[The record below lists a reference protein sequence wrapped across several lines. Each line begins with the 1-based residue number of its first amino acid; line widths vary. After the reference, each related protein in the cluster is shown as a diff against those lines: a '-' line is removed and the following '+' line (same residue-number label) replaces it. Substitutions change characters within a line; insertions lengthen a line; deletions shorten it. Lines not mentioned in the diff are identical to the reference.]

1 MDLGIK
7 GKNAIV
13 TGSTKGIGRRVANLL
28 ADEGVN
34 VGICARNQ
42 DEVDAAVAEI
52 SAKGVKCVGNAVD
65 VMDSDAYTAWIK
77 ATADELGGLD
87 MFVPNVSAG
96 GGFDPENWG
105 MNWENNFKVDIMGTV
120 LGAEAASPYIIESKG
135 SMLFMATTAAGEY
148 FAAPQSYSATK
159 AAVVAYASNLA
170 LYLGPQ
176 GVNVNCCSP
185 GSIFFEGGAWD
196 NIQKGMPDFYDSVLS
211 TIAMGRYGT
220 PEEVANVIVF
230 LLSPLASW
238 VTGVN
243 VTVDGGQTNRVKV

>member
-13 TGSTKGIGRRVANLL
+13 TGSTKGIGRRVVNLL

-42 DEVDAAVAEI
+42 DEVDAAVAEL
-52 SAKGVKCVGNAVD
+52 SAKGVKVVGGCVD
-65 VMDSDAYTAWIK
+65 VMDGDKYVAWLK
-77 ATADELGGLD
+77 ATAEELGGLD

-96 GGFDPENWG
+96 GGFDPNNWSH
-105 MNWENNFKVDIMGTV
+105 NWENNFQADMMGTV
-120 LGAEAASPYIIESKG
+120 RGAEAVTPFLAESKG
-135 SMLFMATTAAGEY
+135 AMCFMATTAAGEF
-148 FAAPQSYSATK
+148 FAAPQSYSSIK
-159 AAVVAYASNLA
+159 SAVVNYTSNLA
-170 LYLGPQ
+170 QFVAPQ
-176 GVNVNCCSP
+176 GINVNVVSP
-185 GSIFFEGGAWD
+185 GSIYFEGGDWD
-196 NIQKGMPDFYDSVLS
+196 MIKQNMKPFYDQVLS

-230 LLSPLASW
+230 LLSPMASW

-243 VTVDGGQTNRVKV
+243 VTVDGGQTKRTKF

>member
-13 TGSTKGIGRRVANLL
+13 TGSTKGIGRRVVNLL
-28 ADEGVN
+28 VEEGVN

-42 DEVDAAVAEI
+42 EEVDAAVAEL
-52 SAKGVKCVGNAVD
+52 SAGGVKVVGGTVD
-65 VMDSDAYTAWIK
+65 VMDTENYVAWLK
-77 ATADELGGLD
+77 ATAEELGGLD

-96 GGFDPENWG
+96 GGFDPNNWG
-105 MNWENNFKVDIMGTV
+105 HNWENNFKADIMGTV
-120 LGAEAASPYIIESKG
+120 AGAEAVTPFLAESKG
-135 SMLFMATTAAGEY
+135 AMVFMATTAAGEF
-148 FAAPQSYSATK
+148 FAAPQSYSSIK
-159 AAVVAYASNLA
+159 SAVVNYGSNLA
-170 LYLGPQ
+170 QFLAPQ
-176 GVNVNCCSP
+176 GINVNVVSP
-185 GSIFFEGGAWD
+185 GSIYFEGGDWD
-196 NIQKGMPDFYDSVLS
+196 MIKQNMKPFYDQVLS

-243 VTVDGGQTNRVKV
+243 VTVDGGQTKRTKF

>member
-1 MDLGIK
+1 MDLGLK

-13 TGSTKGIGRRVANLL
+13 TGSTKGIGRRIVDLL

-42 DEVDAAVAEI
+42 EEVDKAVEEI
-52 SAKGVKCVGNAVD
+52 SAKGVKVVGGVVD
-65 VMDSDAYTAWIK
+65 VMDTDAYVAWLK

-87 MFVPNVSAG
+87 MFVPNVSGG
-96 GGFDPENWG
+96 GGFDPNNWG
-105 MNWENNFKVDIMGTV
+105 MNWENNFKADIMGTV
-120 LGAEAASPYIIESKG
+120 LGAEAVTPYLAKTKG
-135 SMLFMATTAAGEY
+135 SMCFIATTAAGEF
-148 FAAPQSYSATK
+148 FAAPQSYNATK
-159 AAVVAYASNLA
+159 AAVVAYASNLSQF
-170 LYLGPQ
+170 LGPQ
-176 GVNVNCCSP
+176 GVRVNVVSP
-185 GSIFFEGGAWD
+185 GSIYFKGGAWHMIEE
-196 NIQKGMPDFYDSVLS
+196 NMPDFYKQVLG

-243 VTVDGGQTNRVKV
+243 VTVDGGQTKRVKF